1 VTPILIA
8 EGNALAAAA
17 LRLGRE
23 PRLALD
29 TEFMRERTYVAE
41 LALVQLAGETD
52 VELVDPLSGL
62 DLGPLSVLLS
72 APAQLKVLHAARQ
85 DIEVLLPVTRLPLA
99 PLLDT
104 QIAAAL
110 LGMPAQIGYAD
121 LVGRELGQSLDKGQA
136 RTDWTR
142 RPLSAAQLKYAA
154 DDVRWLL
161 PLAARLEER
170 LASAGRL
177 GWLREDCAQLT
188 DAALYRVEPREA
200 WQRLR
205 GIESLPVAEQQRLRA
220 LAEWRE
226 ARALRRNLPRGWVLA
241 DDALRL
247 IARGAPRDLTSLR
260 ALGAIADGTVDKLG
274 REILAALDG
283 AAASFPDDIV
293 QRTDGRPAAEE
304 QARGKRLGAR
314 LRAIAA
320 ELELAP
326 EVLATQRD
334 LRRIA
339 RGDPPAVVLS
349 GWRRELLGAS
359 LGEELARG

>member
-1 VTPILIA
+1 VTPIPIA
-8 EGNALAAAA
+8 ESGALAAAVA
-17 LRLGRE
+17 HLGRE

-41 LALVQLAGETD
+41 LALVQLAGETQ
-52 VELVDPLSGL
+52 VELVDPLKGL
-62 DLGPLSVLLS
+62 DLGPLAALLS
-72 APAQLKVLHAARQ
+72 APLQLKVLHAARQ
-85 DIEVLLPVTRLPLA
+85 DIEVLLPVTRVPLA

-121 LVGRELGQSLDKGQA
+121 LVGRELGLELNKSQA

-142 RPLSAAQLKYAA
+142 RPLSAAQLEYAA

-161 PLAARLEER
+161 PLAARLEDR

-177 GWLREDCAQLT
+177 GWLREDCALLS

-205 GIESLPVAEQQRLRA
+205 GTEALPVAEQQRLRA

-226 ARALRRNLPRGWVLA
+226 ARALRRNLPRGWVLT
-241 DDALRL
+241 DEALRL
-247 IARGAPRDLTSLR
+247 IARAAPRDGASLR

-283 AAASFPDDIV
+283 AAASYPDDIV
-293 QRTDGRPAAEE
+293 QRADSRPGTEE
-304 QARGKRLGAR
+304 QARSKRLGAR
-314 LRAIAA
+314 LRAVALD
-320 ELELAP
+320 LELAP

-339 RGDPPAVVLS
+339 RGEPPAVVLS
-349 GWRRELLGAS
+349 GWRRELLVAPLGA
-359 LGEELARG
+359 ELARG